1 MYHIITDFHFLMYE
15 FLKVKIKL
23 GAQRN
28 VTACEFWGNAP
39 LAPMKEEK
47 RSKAEEMPTL
57 KDFLNVAV
65 KAVICI
71 SRVL

>member
-23 GAQRN
+23 GAQF
-28 VTACEFWGNAP
+28 EFWGNAP
-39 LAPMKEEK
+39 LATVKEEK
-47 RSKAEEMPTL
+47 RSKAVEMPTI

>member
-1 MYHIITDFHFLMYE
+1 MR
-15 FLKVKIKL
+15 VL
-23 GAQRN
+23 GKCSSAT
-28 VTACEFWGNAP
+28 V
-39 LAPMKEEK
+39 KEEK
-47 RSKAEEMPTL
+47 RSKAVEMPTI